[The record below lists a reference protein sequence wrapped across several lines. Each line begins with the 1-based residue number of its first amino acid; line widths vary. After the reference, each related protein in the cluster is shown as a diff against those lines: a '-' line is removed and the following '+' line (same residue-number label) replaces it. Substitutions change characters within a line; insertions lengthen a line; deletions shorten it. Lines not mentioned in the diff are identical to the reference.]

1 MEILEAIVKHKK
13 IAVASGNSAGKDYI
27 AGGLPLWWLSSYY
40 PAKVVITAPTE
51 RQVRKIIWA
60 ELERHYN
67 RAGGRKVLGGDLKAQ
82 EWFLEED
89 WFCVAF
95 TTKETKGQVGK
106 MQGYHSPNLLVI
118 ISEAQAVE
126 DNIFEQVEAIA
137 TSENSKILLLGNPLH
152 TTGYFA
158 KALQG
163 SDYHSIHL
171 SCLENPNYIERKE
184 VIPGL
189 ASYEWVE
196 GMRKKY
202 GEDSPIWQARVLGQL
217 PKGQTIDAILD
228 YYTARL
234 AIDREVFTS
243 TRPRRG
249 ISIDP
254 ASFGDDEA
262 VIQIWEE
269 KKLIHQ
275 ETYPKTRTT
284 QLSSRAILL
293 AEKFDIDAIIVD
305 TVAERGVFDEIYQ
318 AVGKKYQ
325 LFEFKG
331 SMQAKDPEQYKNAR
345 AEAYFATKD
354 EFENS
359 AVSIQNDEMLI
370 EELCETKYFFT
381 RDGKKQIE
389 AKEDIKSRLGR
400 SPDRADALAQWLW
413 VLPEVKKRAKRAYD
427 PYQPEPEKVE
437 INPWV
442 V

>member
-1 MEILEAIVKHKK
+1 LEILEAIVKYKK
-13 IAVASGNSAGKDYI
+13 IAVASGHALGKDFI

-67 RAGGRKVLGGDLKAQ
+67 RAGGKEVLGGDLKVQ

-126 DNIFEQVEAIA
+126 DKIFEQVEAIA
-137 TSENSKILLLGNPLH
+137 TSENNKILLLGNPLH

-158 KALQG
+158 RALQ
-163 SDYHSIHL
+163 SPDYYSIHL
-171 SCLENPNYIERKE
+171 SCLENPNYIEKKE
-184 VIPGL
+184 IIPGL

-196 GMRKKY
+196 NMREKY

-217 PKGQTIDAILD
+217 PKGRTIDAILD
-228 YYTARL
+228 YHTAQL
-234 AIDREVFTS
+234 AINRNIPMPTYS
-243 TRPRRG
+243 RRG

-262 VIQIWEE
+262 VIQVWEE

-345 AEAYFATKD
+345 AEAYFVTKN
-354 EFENS
+354 EFENN
-359 AVSIQNDEMLI
+359 AVSIQDDEMLI
-370 EELCETKYFFT
+370 EELCETKYFFN
-381 RDGKKQIE
+381 RQGQKQIE
-389 AKEDIKSRLGR
+389 AKEDIKSRIGR

-413 VLPEVKKRAKRAYD
+413 VLPDVKKRTKKIYDAY
-427 PYQPEPEKVE
+427 QSEPEKMEV
-437 INPWV
+437 NPWV